1 MKIHFT
7 DGVSIETAGPL
18 RILHLADGH
27 YVVGEGNLIPVDD
40 RDDGIRVLADMKV
53 WRGPGTQSA
62 RVGRKS

>member
-1 MKIHFT
+1 MRINFT

-40 RDDGIRVLADMKV
+40 RADGEQTIANMKV
-53 WRGPGTQSA
+53 YRRGSQFYS
-62 RVGRKS
+62 GRKS